1 MMHGLISIFDCE
13 TYIEVTQYE
22 FVFDNPQYEFIVYI
36 SLNVTMD
43 MTYIGVGSH
52 GWVGR
57 YWDLFVVHREAKW
70 YKSIF

>member
-1 MMHGLISIFDCE
+1 MKTIVGIAWLELGSILFGLSMMHGLISIFDCE

-52 GWVGR
+52 G
-57 YWDLFVVHREAKW
+57 
-70 YKSIF
+70 